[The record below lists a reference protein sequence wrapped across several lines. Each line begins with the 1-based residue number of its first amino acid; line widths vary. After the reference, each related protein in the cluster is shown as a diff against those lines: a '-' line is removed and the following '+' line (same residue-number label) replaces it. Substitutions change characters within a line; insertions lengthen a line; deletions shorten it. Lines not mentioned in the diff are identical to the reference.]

1 MATGITSA
9 AMKRKLIL
17 GAWTALVIGLPGAA
31 AERVETLPQ
40 TKPLEWEES
49 DLSSRLMDGAHRF
62 IERQITESVAKR
74 SQFWSRD
81 FSSPAA
87 YAKSVQSN
95 RVRFQTII
103 GALDP
108 RLAVRMERFGDDA
121 HPALVA
127 ETSRYRVYQVRWAV
141 LDGLFG
147 SGLLVQPKRSAIAC
161 AVVLPDADQTPEQ
174 LMGLA
179 PGVKRESQ
187 AARLLAENGFEL
199 ILATLVSREKW
210 QTDDKQ
216 IRNSD

>member
-1 MATGITSA
+1 MKHKLLF
-9 AMKRKLIL
+9 AMWAGLL
-17 GAWTALVIGLPGAA
+17 LALSGTA
-31 AERVETLPQ
+31 AERVATLPQ

-49 DLSSRLMDGAHRF
+49 ALYSRLMDGAHRF

-127 ETSRYRVYQVRWAV
+127 ETSRYRIYQVRWPV

-147 SGLLVQPKRSAIAC
+147 SGLLVEPKRSAVGR
-161 AVVLPDADQTPEQ
+161 AVVLPDVEKTP
-174 LMGLA
+174 
-179 PGVKRESQ
+179 
-187 AARLLAENGFEL
+187 
-199 ILATLVSREKW
+199 
-210 QTDDKQ
+210 
-216 IRNSD
+216 